1 MQIQRINCPQ
11 NFQGSVTA
19 IGLSKSQEKVFNGL
33 KDMLIKKVEDK
44 DYLILHIDGSISSK
58 YIAGDYS
65 KEPKY
70 VIMHTQVKPI
80 TRSTASAYTDSL
92 NPNDWLILYKNL
104 FHNILPTSS
113 LLKLQ
118 VPVRLQTHDSS
129 QSHNVTTTYSQ
140 TA

>member
-1 MQIQRINCPQ
+1 MQIKRINCPQ

-33 KDMLIKKVEDK
+33 KDMLIKKVADK

-92 NPNDWLILYKNL
+92 NPNDWLKTADKVIRAHMDSDLYNRAVNGELDSFWAKLKNKIGKILNKE
-104 FHNILPTSS
+104 
-113 LLKLQ
+113 K
-118 VPVRLQTHDSS
+118 
-129 QSHNVTTTYSQ
+129 
-140 TA
+140 